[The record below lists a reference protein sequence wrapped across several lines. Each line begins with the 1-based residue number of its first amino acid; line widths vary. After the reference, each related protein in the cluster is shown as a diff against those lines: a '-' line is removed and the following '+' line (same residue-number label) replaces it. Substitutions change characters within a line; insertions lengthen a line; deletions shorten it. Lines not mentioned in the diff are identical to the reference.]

1 MAIGW
6 ALVSTGRHADTVLA
20 PAIAHAA
27 ETHLVA
33 VCSREQ
39 AHADAFAA
47 THGAQAAYTSLATL
61 LTDARVEVVCIAS
74 PNFLHAP
81 YTVLAAQAGK
91 HVFVEKPMALSVP
104 DAVTMV
110 QTCHAQ
116 GVQLGVGFHLRH
128 HPGFHE
134 ARRLIGEGTLGTIT
148 LVHAQWGLG
157 VRGQVE
163 ISPAQLMAM
172 RSGPRSDWWGTP
184 DQLGGAFA
192 MMAQGVHCVD
202 VLHFLLGQHVVE
214 VAALTDGQTPAQP
227 LERVA
232 TLCLRFSAGTLGTVT
247 CGFKMPDAKND
258 ATLYGSHGRMVL
270 AQALGTTLQGSLEVV
285 SETVQTRQTYAP
297 DPLGLY
303 TRQIEAFTRA
313 IQHQEAPI
321 ASGLDGLHA
330 VQVTEAMIASAAQG
344 RTVQL
349 APLPL

>member
-47 THGAQAAYTSLATL
+47 THGAQVAYTSLETL
-61 LTDARVEVVCIAS
+61 LADARVEVVCIAS

-172 RSGPRSDWWGTP
+172 RSGPRSALVGDTGPTRRGLCH
-184 DQLGGAFA
+184 DGAGGALRRCA
-192 MMAQGVHCVD
+192 P
-202 VLHFLLGQHVVE
+202 LSPR
-214 VAALTDGQTPAQP
+214 PA
-227 LERVA
+227 RGGGGGA
-232 TLCLRFSAGTLGTVT
+232 YRW
-247 CGFKMPDAKND
+247 
-258 ATLYGSHGRMVL
+258 
-270 AQALGTTLQGSLEVV
+270 
-285 SETVQTRQTYAP
+285 P
-297 DPLGLY
+297 DPR
-303 TRQIEAFTRA
+303 T
-313 IQHQEAPI
+313 AP
-321 ASGLDGLHA
+321 
-330 VQVTEAMIASAAQG
+330 
-344 RTVQL
+344 
-349 APLPL
+349 